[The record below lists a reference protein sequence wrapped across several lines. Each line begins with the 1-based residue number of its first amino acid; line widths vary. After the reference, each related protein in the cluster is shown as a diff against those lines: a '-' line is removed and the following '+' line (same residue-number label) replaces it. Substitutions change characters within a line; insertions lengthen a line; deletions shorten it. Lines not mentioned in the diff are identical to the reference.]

1 MDRQKLIDT
10 LLDLKENRRL
20 SSESEAILKPFV
32 GEKDSLSFIFLESS
46 STFSS
51 RLDEKYSKG
60 KTVLAKLADRELEC
74 TILFPPSENEWVE
87 GLSKEDAFVSN
98 VKVLAL
104 DNLDQR
110 VVFGF
115 LTEEIVAGEEP
126 QNFENIPTGEEEISE
141 QAEKNDFTNQAED
154 NSGDDKI
161 QVEESKQDQADIKDE
176 LLDVLS
182 EREEILNEKI
192 EEDITEVQKT
202 ESITEPDIPKHPNP
216 NGLKISNTE
225 KKSKVIKINQETSE
239 EETNE
244 PEPPPPIPSLDVQKK
259 AKEIDFREL
268 ERIRDKRYEKGVQS
282 LTKEEKEILGLS
294 KTKLNK
300 PKLKLPP
307 EIKRQKHK
315 KIADDQSDMASMG
328 CRGVFGVIVGLFSL
342 SFLAK
347 GWIVLSIIGFGISWV
362 LLVPIIDMFNKNFS
376 K

>member
-1 MDRQKLIDT
+1 MDSQKLIDT

-32 GEKDSLSFIFLESS
+32 GEKDSLPFIFLESS

-60 KTVLAKLADRELEC
+60 KTVLAKLADSELEC

-104 DNLDQR
+104 DNLYQR

-115 LTEEIVAGEEP
+115 LTEEIGAGEEP

-141 QAEKNDFTNQAED
+141 QVEKNDFTNQAED

-161 QVEESKQDQADIKDE
+161 QVEESKQDQADIKDD

-182 EREEILNEKI
+182 EREEILSEKI

-202 ESITEPDIPKHPNP
+202 ESIPEPDIPKQPNP

-294 KTKLNK
+294 KIKLNK

-362 LLVPIIDMFNKNFS
+362 LLAPIIEMFNKNFS